1 MPKIVISYRRADS
14 EAMTGRIHDCL
25 VEHYGNKS
33 VYRDLES
40 IPPGKDFRQ
49 HINEAIHGADVLI
62 VIVGPKWRGPKR
74 GSGSRI
80 KEATDPIRAELEA
93 AMERNIPV
101 VPVLVNDAVMP
112 KASDLPTD
120 IKNFSYHNAAIVD
133 AGRDFRLHM
142 DRLIRQMDEIFSG
155 SPATAKAS
163 AWIKLLRRRRWAAV
177 TVVGACVVLLAT
189 AWALRSGWFT
199 ETSTARLWA
208 PPPNRAYWTV
218 DKSTVYL
225 EPTGDKRQFYFVD
238 VSHEMLERGVLP
250 GTLLF
255 EGRLQQN
262 GDVSDEKPSQRYV
275 GKIFDYFGS
284 CQPLAYDAEGPVL
297 PGPSIELIGQAPRV
311 DNVTCKKIGEE
322 EKRLL
327 FDFKERK

>member
-14 EAMTGRIHDCL
+14 EAMTGRIMIAWLSTTAMNPFIGH
-25 VEHYGNKS
+25 
-33 VYRDLES
+33 LEA
-40 IPPGKDFRQ
+40 FRQ
-49 HINEAIHGADVLI
+49 AKTFGSHINEAIHGADVLI

-120 IKNFSYHNAAIVD
+120 IKLLLHNAAIVD

-142 DRLIRQMDEIFSG
+142 DRLIRQMDEILRG

-199 ETSTARLWA
+199 ETSTARLWT

-238 VSHEMLERGVLP
+238 ASQEMLERGVLP

-262 GDVSDEKPSQRYV
+262 GDLSGEKPSQRYV
-275 GKIFDYFGS
+275 GKIFDYFGG
-284 CQPLAYDAEGPVL
+284 CQPLAYDAEVRFCL
-297 PGPSIELIGQAPRV
+297 DRV
-311 DNVTCKKIGEE
+311 SS
-322 EKRLL
+322 
-327 FDFKERK
+327 